1 MKIDKDELICKYN
14 SEMEKHGFRIP
25 PVMMATD
32 TYDML
37 RKVGYNEN
45 KDATVGNISAGQEI
59 TLTSDKEYYAIT
71 KSEVKTL
78 TATFNLNGAVSQ
90 DDDTS
95 SYVTRSCNIKAIGL
109 GGLMVSLLVQ
119 RTYTYM

>member
-14 SEMEKHGFRIP
+14 SEMEKRGSINP

-45 KDATVGNISAGQEI
+45 EALKLTEIICNNKWSEERCGAIYYLSNII
-59 TLTSDKEYYAIT
+59 
-71 KSEVKTL
+71 
-78 TATFNLNGAVSQ
+78 
-90 DDDTS
+90 DD
-95 SYVTRSCNIKAIGL
+95 RL
-109 GGLMVSLLVQ
+109 LMS
-119 RTYTYM
+119 

>member
-14 SEMEKHGFRIP
+14 SEMEKQGSINP

-45 KDATVGNISAGQEI
+45 EALKLTEIKCNNKWSQERCSSIYYLSNII
-59 TLTSDKEYYAIT
+59 
-71 KSEVKTL
+71 
-78 TATFNLNGAVSQ
+78 
-90 DDDTS
+90 DD
-95 SYVTRSCNIKAIGL
+95 RL
-109 GGLMVSLLVQ
+109 LMS
-119 RTYTYM
+119 

>member
-14 SEMEKHGFRIP
+14 SEMEKQGYIMP

-45 KDATVGNISAGQEI
+45 EALKLTEI
-59 TLTSDKEYYAIT
+59 ICNNKWSEEKCSSTYYLANTIHDK
-71 KSEVKTL
+71 L
-78 TATFNLNGAVSQ
+78 
-90 DDDTS
+90 
-95 SYVTRSCNIKAIGL
+95 
-109 GGLMVSLLVQ
+109 LMS
-119 RTYTYM
+119 

>member
-14 SEMEKHGFRIP
+14 SEMEKRGSINP

-45 KDATVGNISAGQEI
+45 EALKLTEI
-59 TLTSDKEYYAIT
+59 ICNNKLTIEKCDLIDRLSDI
-71 KSEVKTL
+71 
-78 TATFNLNGAVSQ
+78 
-90 DDDTS
+90 
-95 SYVTRSCNIKAIGL
+95 IGDRL
-109 GGLMVSLLVQ
+109 LMS
-119 RTYTYM
+119 